1 MTAACDNERVGTRLV
16 LRLAGESAR
25 LGQTDAVD
33 VARLIFGANAVIRR
47 TASVLAGRQP
57 GWAGRLPRHIAD
69 AVRLRLC
76 GISEGSLVVELE
88 LPDLEDEPDA
98 LKLDDT
104 DLGEATALTALAV
117 LEGSVTGFGDTTTA
131 WNQLARDLDIGG
143 RNESLTC
150 TMPSHKRHAVVL
162 DKTARA
168 RMVDAARQARR
179 RDETGERVGVLYEA
193 DFENNS
199 ARLRSAAGVAVV
211 VEFDEEQAESIKAAL
226 RERTRLR
233 GHITYNERTSEVVVA
248 DLIEILRADQL
259 VLGLPVSDFWLTK
272 SVTELAEEQ
281 GVTAVETID
290 ELRDETISEDE
301 TKAFM
306 EALAY

>member
-1 MTAACDNERVGTRLV
+1 M
-16 LRLAGESAR
+16 
-25 LGQTDAVD
+25 
-33 VARLIFGANAVIRR
+33 
-47 TASVLAGRQP
+47 
-57 GWAGRLPRHIAD
+57 AGRLPRRIAD

-88 LPDLEDEPDA
+88 LPDSEEETDA
-98 LKLDDT
+98 LEFDDT
-104 DLGEATALTALAV
+104 ALGEATALTALAV

-131 WNQLARDLDIGG
+131 WNQLARNLDIGG

-162 DKTARA
+162 DKAARA
-168 RMVDAARQARR
+168 RMVDAAQQARR

-193 DFENNS
+193 DFEKNS
-199 ARLRSAAGVAVV
+199 ARLRSAEGLAVV
-211 VEFDEEQAESIKAAL
+211 VEFDSEKAESIKAAL

-233 GHITYNERTSEVVVA
+233 GHITYNERTSEVVAV

-259 VLGLPVSDFWLTK
+259 VLGLPVSDFWITK

-281 GVTAVETID
+281 GVSAVETID
-290 ELRDETISEDE
+290 ELRDDTISEDE
-301 TKAFM
+301 TKAFIQ
-306 EALAY
+306 ALGF